1 MAKIMNRRFSIHQIS
16 DTVNI
21 SYSVNQGIITND
33 LGFRKDSILLDPKM
47 DKQNKSQCVSNG
59 KWFCREIQTFS
70 ITLALNLGYHNDK
83 EVSQQEVGNR
93 KMQKMWKVLEK
104 LCLLFLTSGIYF
116 IITGCI
122 EHNQ

>member
-1 MAKIMNRRFSIHQIS
+1 MNRRFSIHQIS

-59 KWFCREIQTFS
+59 K
-70 ITLALNLGYHNDK
+70 
-83 EVSQQEVGNR
+83 
-93 KMQKMWKVLEK
+93 
-104 LCLLFLTSGIYF
+104 
-116 IITGCI
+116 
-122 EHNQ
+122 